1 MPALA
6 TASAG
11 KPALDGR
18 VSTVKRMIKI
28 FRFRIEIYGA
38 VETVQGGWRLV
49 AASNAS
55 SAAAQTR
62 ILSSRAGGLGQK
74 RTPASVRYADRREV
88 VEVVDEMRN
97 FWSAA

>member
-49 AASNAS
+49 TASNAS
-55 SAAAQTR
+55 SAATQNSDSLESCR
-62 ILSSRAGGLGQK
+62 RSRPEADTGQC
-74 RTPASVRYADRREV
+74 SLC
-88 VEVVDEMRN
+88 
-97 FWSAA
+97 